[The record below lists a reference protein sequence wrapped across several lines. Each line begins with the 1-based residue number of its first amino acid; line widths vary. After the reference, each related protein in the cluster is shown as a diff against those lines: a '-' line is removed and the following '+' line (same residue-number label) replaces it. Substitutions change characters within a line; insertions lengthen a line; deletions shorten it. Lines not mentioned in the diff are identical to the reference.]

1 MNFKFCNQYTI
12 NLSIVLEEYGMCG
25 RFYVDEETAIA
36 IEKILGKA
44 DERLRQ
50 IHLGDIYPSQ
60 ISGILSGKS
69 IRKKLPESDSVVE
82 EPSELYL
89 ENMQWGFPQYQ
100 RKGLLINARAETA
113 LGKRTFRDSVLHR
126 RCVIP
131 ARHFYEW
138 DASKNKV
145 SFFRE
150 ESPILYMAG
159 FYNWFEEETRFII
172 LTTQAN
178 ASVSPVHNRMPLV
191 LEENELETW
200 VYDDTFTE
208 FALHKTPPLLG
219 REQEYEQQKLFL
231 T

>member
-1 MNFKFCNQYTI
+1 
-12 NLSIVLEEYGMCG
+12 MCG
-25 RFYVDEETAIA
+25 RFYVSEETAKE
-36 IEKILGKA
+36 IEKIIRNV
-44 DERLRQ
+44 DLRMQ
-50 IHLGDIYPSQ
+50 RMHFGDIYPSRRA
-60 ISGILSGKS
+60 GILSGES
-69 IRKKLPESDSVVE
+69 TELKLED
-82 EPSELYL
+82 
-89 ENMQWGFPQYQ
+89 MQWGFPQYQ

-113 LGKRTFRDSVLHR
+113 LEKKTFRDSVLHR

-138 DASKNKV
+138 DTSKNKV

-150 ESPILYMAG
+150 DSPILYMAG

-219 REQEYEQQKLFL
+219 REQEYEQKKLIL